1 MKKLFMQ
8 NEIYGG
14 KMENLI
20 GNNVPM
26 KKKKQRGLPK
36 TIYFAKID
44 SPNFE
49 QFGIFSNQKINLQT
63 ALERSFNSSN
73 ESFNADKG
81 TFDCECDKQKY
92 CIRIIEASD
101 KYFFGEISTEREFDD
116 LLEEYRD
123 SSNDE
128 SIKSII
134 IKYFTFFYI
143 DIEKKAIVYI
153 GQKGLKNINK
163 LLTKYITEYS
173 KINISIH
180 YLGNADLLKKIER
193 SQKLQSIEFQIADNG
208 GDISKSLD
216 HTLNWDRNINS
227 FSIYIKV
234 KHPTKPLVKE
244 IVQDPNRHSKVKKPI
259 LKFQDEEF
267 NEYITHLFED
277 YFTVKTIL
285 TLDDIDLQKYD
296 KIKSKLIL
304 ALGNYVE

>member
-1 MKKLFMQ
+1 
-8 NEIYGG
+8 
-14 KMENLI
+14 MENLI
-20 GNNVPM
+20 GDNVPQ
-26 KKKKQRGLPK
+26 KKKKERGLSK
-36 TIYFAKID
+36 TICFAKIE
-44 SPNFE
+44 SPSFE
-49 QFGIFSNQKINLQT
+49 QLGVFGDQKINLQT
-63 ALERSFNSSN
+63 ALERAFNTSN
-73 ESFNADKG
+73 ESYNSEKR
-81 TFDCECDKQKY
+81 TFDYECDKQRY
-92 CIRIIEASD
+92 CIRIID
-101 KYFFGEISTEREFDD
+101 LTNKYYFGEISTEREFDD

-123 SSNDE
+123 SSNNE

-134 IKYFTFFYI
+134 IKYFTFFFI
-143 DIEKKAIVYI
+143 DVGKKAIVYI

-180 YLGNADLLKKIER
+180 YLGNADLLKKIEH

-216 HTLNWDRNINS
+216 QTLNWDRNINS

-234 KHPTKPLVKE
+234 KRPTKPFIKE
-244 IVQDPNRHSKVKKPI
+244 IVQDPNRHMKVRKPV

-277 YFTVKTIL
+277 YFTVKTVL
-285 TLDDIDLQKYD
+285 TLDDIDLQKYS
-296 KIKSKLIL
+296 KIKTKLML

>member
-1 MKKLFMQ
+1 
-8 NEIYGG
+8 
-14 KMENLI
+14 MENLI
-20 GNNVPM
+20 GDNVPQ
-26 KKKKQRGLPK
+26 KKKKERGLSK
-36 TIYFAKID
+36 TICFAKID
-44 SPNFE
+44 SPSFE
-49 QFGIFSNQKINLQT
+49 QFGVFGDQMINLKT
-63 ALERSFNSSN
+63 ALERSFNTSN
-73 ESFNADKG
+73 ESYNVDKK
-81 TFDCECDKQKY
+81 TFDYECDKQRY
-92 CIRIIEASD
+92 CIRIIDSTD
-101 KYFFGEISTEREFDD
+101 KYYFGEISTEREFDD

-123 SSNDE
+123 SSNNE

-134 IKYFTFFYI
+134 IKYFTFFFI

-193 SQKLQSIEFQIADNG
+193 SQKLKSIEFQIADNG

-216 HTLNWDRNINS
+216 QTLNWDRNINS

-234 KHPTKPLVKE
+234 KHPTKPLIKE

-277 YFTVKTIL
+277 YFTVKTVL

-296 KIKSKLIL
+296 KIKTKLVL

>member
-1 MKKLFMQ
+1 
-8 NEIYGG
+8 
-14 KMENLI
+14 MENLI
-20 GNNVPM
+20 GDNVPQKR
-26 KKKKQRGLPK
+26 KKERGLSK
-36 TIYFAKID
+36 TICFAKID
-44 SPNFE
+44 SPSFE
-49 QFGIFSNQKINLQT
+49 QFGVFGDQKINLQT
-63 ALERSFNSSN
+63 ALERAFNTSN
-73 ESFNADKG
+73 ECYSAEKK
-81 TFDCECDKQKY
+81 TFDYECDKQKY
-92 CIRIIEASD
+92 CIQIIESTD
-101 KYFFGEISTEREFDD
+101 KYYFGEISTEREFDD

-123 SSNDE
+123 SSNNE

-163 LLTKYITEYS
+163 LLTKYISEYS

-180 YLGNADLLKKIER
+180 YLGNADLLSKIER

-216 HTLNWDRNINS
+216 QTLNWDRNINS

-234 KHPTKPLVKE
+234 KHPTKPLIRE
-244 IVQDPNRHSKVKKPI
+244 IIKDPNRHSKVKKPV

-277 YFTVKTIL
+277 YFTVKTVL

-296 KIKSKLIL
+296 KIKTKLVL